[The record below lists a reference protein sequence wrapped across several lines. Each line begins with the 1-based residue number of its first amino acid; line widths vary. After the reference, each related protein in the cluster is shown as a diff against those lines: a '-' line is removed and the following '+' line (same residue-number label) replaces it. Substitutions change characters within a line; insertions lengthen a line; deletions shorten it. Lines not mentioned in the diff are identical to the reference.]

1 MGQEHGLGIAVPDL
15 IRPHIYIFRIGVHVQ
30 EELCGIP
37 YFCDSLEGVFS
48 PYQRKE
54 RHRIKDKEIG
64 TGHLEEIPHHKVR
77 GPGSLQLRQAVK
89 DVEGVPSFPSYVL
102 MYLNGEILE
111 SVVKFHLYDL

>member
-1 MGQEHGLGIAVPDL
+1 M
-15 IRPHIYIFRIGVHVQ
+15 
-30 EELCGIP
+30 
-37 YFCDSLEGVFS
+37 FS

-89 DVEGVPSFPSYVL
+89 NIEGVPSLAPYVL
-102 MYLNGEILE
+102 MYLHGEILK
-111 SVVKFHLYDL
+111 SVVKLHLYDL